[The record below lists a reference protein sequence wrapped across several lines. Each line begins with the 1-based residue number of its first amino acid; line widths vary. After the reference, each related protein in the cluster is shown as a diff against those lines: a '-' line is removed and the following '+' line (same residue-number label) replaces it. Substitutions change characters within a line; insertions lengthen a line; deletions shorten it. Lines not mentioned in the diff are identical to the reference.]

1 MKISVFGQR
10 NITDISTITTLLEME
25 LTDIETNITYIHGG
39 AKGPQEIIYNYLK
52 NTVDCVLFR
61 PWTMISNKLAK
72 QAMTNGKFD
81 PVYFFFR
88 NIQIIENSDLVFI
101 FDNGDQDAEVYKV
114 ISLCEKKDIKYK
126 RILLNKAD

>member
-126 RILLNKAD
+126 RILLNKTD